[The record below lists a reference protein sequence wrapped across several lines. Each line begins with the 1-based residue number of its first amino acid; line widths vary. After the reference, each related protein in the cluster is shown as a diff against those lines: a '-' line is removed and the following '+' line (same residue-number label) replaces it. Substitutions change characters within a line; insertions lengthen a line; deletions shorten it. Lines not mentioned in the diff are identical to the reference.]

1 MGGGTCQWAAQ
12 MAKAMGYKV
21 IGTCAEGKKDVG
33 LACGVDELIV
43 LPEVAARPTRTRA
56 RAEPEPETKPEPEPE
71 PGPEP
76 EPEP

>member
-43 LPEVAARPTRTRA
+43 LPEVAARPPRTRA
-56 RAEPEPETKPEPEPE
+56 RAEPESEPETEPE